1 MISEVFFEKFGV
13 EMRLQKINFVNF
25 DEEKFK

>member
-1 MISEVFFEKFGV
+1 MTSEVFFEKCGV
-13 EMRLQKINFVNF
+13 EMRSQKINSVNF